1 MSQPSLP
8 FSPRAV
14 AFAGYLRRL
23 GFGVS
28 PAQTLDFIHSL
39 AWIDLADR
47 ASVCDAGRAVFVRH
61 QNQAAVFDAAFDRFW
76 SHAVLDPRA
85 KRSTVEDLRHAP
97 VWSVSAIEPSD
108 LADPLVPA
116 ANRANAYNRAERLQQ
131 RDFGTLDAGETA
143 AVMTAVETLAGQL
156 PLRHSRRLR
165 PGRRGRQLDLRT
177 TLRASVRTG
186 GDPVQLARRSRQVK
200 PRPILLL
207 CDVSGSMERYAR
219 ILLQFAYALVNTPAA
234 RPRKVEAYVFATAL
248 TRVTPY
254 LRPLPGAAQRRARE
268 FSHLNQSGAHPG
280 EQALAAA
287 VAAARDWGGGTRIGE
302 CLRTLHS
309 RWPPSLL
316 GSGAVVL
323 LISDGCDRGDIPL
336 LQSQLARLQRRAYR
350 LIWLNPWLGQA
361 GYQPAVRG
369 MQAALPHVDQFLPI
383 HNLAA
388 LAQLVAA
395 LAKLDA

>member
-8 FSPRAV
+8 FPRQAV
-14 AFAGYLRRL
+14 AFASYLRRL

-28 PAQTLDFIHSL
+28 PAQTLDFVHSL
-39 AWIDLADR
+39 TWIDIADR
-47 ASVCDAGRAVFVRH
+47 TSVCDAGRAVFVRH
-61 QNQAAVFDAAFDRFW
+61 KDQIAAFDAAFDYFW

-85 KRSTVEDLRHAP
+85 KRSTVEDLRHEP
-97 VWSVSAIEPSD
+97 VWSVNAIETTD
-108 LADPLVPA
+108 LAEPLALA
-116 ANRANAYNRAERLQQ
+116 ANRANAYTSAERLRQ
-131 RDFGTLDAGETA
+131 RDFGALDSRETA
-143 AVMTAVETLAGQL
+143 AVTAAIRALAGKL
-156 PLRHSRRLR
+156 PVRRSRRLR
-165 PGRRGRQLDLRT
+165 PSRRGRQLDLRT
-177 TLRASVRTG
+177 TLRASVRTA
-186 GDPVQLARRSRQVK
+186 GDPVQLARRRREVK

-219 ILLQFAYALVNTPAA
+219 ILLQFAYALANAPAG
-234 RPRKVEAYVFATAL
+234 RSRKVEAFVFATAL

-254 LRPLPGAAQRRARE
+254 LRPMSGTAQRRTRE
-268 FSHLNQSGAHPG
+268 FSLLTPSGSRPG

-287 VAAARDWGGGTRIGE
+287 VEAARDWGGGTRIGE

-309 RWPPSLL
+309 RWPSSLL
-316 GSGAVVL
+316 GPGAVVL

-336 LQSQLARLQRRAYR
+336 LQSQLARLQRRSHR

-388 LAQLVAA
+388 LDQLVAV
-395 LAKLDA
+395 LAELDT